1 VIQHILLKLYWA
13 NFTTTQI
20 HQFIKDYPEV
30 ISESPPTQKEMIE
43 DWTIRQTTS
52 TLKKK
57 FNLFKSLDTEVLL
70 QEMSKKNLKF
80 LTYFDKNY
88 PQLLKEIYDFPYII
102 FYKGNKQL
110 FNYPHTLAVIGSR
123 KSTSYT
129 TQALEYLFP
138 SFKQLK
144 MTIISGLAYG
154 ADSVAHQVALKNQLP
169 TIGVLGFGHSYHY
182 PKSTFKTRES
192 VEREGLVISEYPP
205 HSPISRYKFPERNR
219 LISGLARGLLITEA
233 EEISGSQITVD
244 CALEQNRNVYVL
256 PGSMFNPMTKSNLLR
271 LQEGA
276 QVVLDESS
284 ILSDYNF

>member
-1 VIQHILLKLYWA
+1 MIQHILLKLYWA

-88 PQLLKEIYDFPYII
+88 PQLLKEIYEFPYII

-256 PGSMFNPMTKSNLLR
+256 PGSMFNLMTKSNLLR

>member
-1 VIQHILLKLYWA
+1 MIQHILLKLYWA

-192 VEREGLVISEYPP
+192 VEREGLVISEYLP

>member
-1 VIQHILLKLYWA
+1 MIQHILLKLYWA

-276 QVVLDESS
+276 QVILDESS

>member
-1 VIQHILLKLYWA
+1 MIQHIWLKLYWA

-123 KSTSYT
+123 KSSSYT

>member
-1 VIQHILLKLYWA
+1 MIQLILLKLYWA

>member
-1 VIQHILLKLYWA
+1 MIQHILLKLYWA

-57 FNLFKSLDTEVLL
+57 FNLFKSLDTEVSL

-129 TQALEYLFP
+129 TQALEYLFL

>member
-1 VIQHILLKLYWA
+1 MKLYWA

-169 TIGVLGFGHSYHY
+169 TIGVFGFGHSYHY

>member
-1 VIQHILLKLYWA
+1 
-13 NFTTTQI
+13 
-20 HQFIKDYPEV
+20 
-30 ISESPPTQKEMIE
+30 MC
-43 DWTIRQTTS
+43 IR
-52 TLKKK
+52 
-57 FNLFKSLDTEVLL
+57 ER
-70 QEMSKKNLKF
+70 
-80 LTYFDKNY
+80 
-88 PQLLKEIYDFPYII
+88 
-102 FYKGNKQL
+102 YKGNKQL

>member
-1 VIQHILLKLYWA
+1 MIQHILLKLYWA

-154 ADSVAHQVALKNQLP
+154 ADNVAHQVALKNQLP

>member
-1 VIQHILLKLYWA
+1 MKLYWA

-110 FNYPHTLAVIGSR
+110 FNYPHTLAVIGSK

>member
-1 VIQHILLKLYWA
+1 MIQHILLKLYWA

-123 KSTSYT
+123 KSSSYT

>member
-1 VIQHILLKLYWA
+1 MIQHILLKLYWA

-144 MTIISGLAYG
+144 MTIISGLAFG

>member
-1 VIQHILLKLYWA
+1 MIQHILLKLYWA

-88 PQLLKEIYDFPYII
+88 PHLLKEIYDFPYII

-192 VEREGLVISEYPP
+192 VEREELVISEYPP

>member
-1 VIQHILLKLYWA
+1 MIQHILLKLYWA

-244 CALEQNRNVYVL
+244 CALEQNQNVYVL

>member
-1 VIQHILLKLYWA
+1 MIQHILLKLYWA

-110 FNYPHTLAVIGSR
+110 FNYPHTLAVIGSK

>member
-1 VIQHILLKLYWA
+1 MIQHILLKLYWA

-205 HSPISRYKFPERNR
+205 HSPISRYKFPERKVV
-219 LISGLARGLLITEA
+219 S
-233 EEISGSQITVD
+233 
-244 CALEQNRNVYVL
+244 LEVY
-256 PGSMFNPMTKSNLLR
+256 
-271 LQEGA
+271 
-276 QVVLDESS
+276 
-284 ILSDYNF
+284 

>member
-1 VIQHILLKLYWA
+1 MIQHILLKLYWA

-256 PGSMFNPMTKSNLLR
+256 PGSMFNLMTKSNLLR

>member
-1 VIQHILLKLYWA
+1 MIQHILLKLYWA

-154 ADSVAHQVALKNQLP
+154 ADSVAHQVALINQLP

>member
-1 VIQHILLKLYWA
+1 MIQHILLKLYWA

-276 QVVLDESS
+276 QVVLDGSS

>member
-1 VIQHILLKLYWA
+1 MIQHILLKLYWA

-88 PQLLKEIYDFPYII
+88 PQLLKEIYDYPYII

>member
-192 VEREGLVISEYPP
+192 VELEGLVISEYPP

>member
-1 VIQHILLKLYWA
+1 MIQHILLKLYWA

-233 EEISGSQITVD
+233 KEISGSQITVD

>member
-1 VIQHILLKLYWA
+1 MIQHILLELYWA

>member
-1 VIQHILLKLYWA
+1 MKLYWA

-256 PGSMFNPMTKSNLLR
+256 PGSMFNPTTKSNLLR

>member
-1 VIQHILLKLYWA
+1 MIQHILLKLYWA

-57 FNLFKSLDTEVLL
+57 INLFKSLDTEVLL

>member
-1 VIQHILLKLYWA
+1 MIQYILLKLYWA

>member
-1 VIQHILLKLYWA
+1 MIQHILLKLYWA

-129 TQALEYLFP
+129 TQALEYLFS

>member
-1 VIQHILLKLYWA
+1 MIQHILLKLYWA

-30 ISESPPTQKEMIE
+30 ISESPTTQKEMIE

>member
-1 VIQHILLKLYWA
+1 MIQHILLKLYWA

-43 DWTIRQTTS
+43 DLTIRQTTS

>member
-1 VIQHILLKLYWA
+1 MIQHILLKLYWA

-233 EEISGSQITVD
+233 EEISGSQIIVD

>member
-1 VIQHILLKLYWA
+1 MIQHILLKLYWA

-256 PGSMFNPMTKSNLLR
+256 TGSMFNPMTKSNLLR

>member
-1 VIQHILLKLYWA
+1 MIQHILLKLYWA

-80 LTYFDKNY
+80 LTCFDKNY

>member
-1 VIQHILLKLYWA
+1 MIQHILLKLYWA

-154 ADSVAHQVALKNQLP
+154 ADSVAHQVALKNQLS

>member
-1 VIQHILLKLYWA
+1 MIQHILLKLYWA